1 MEYLAIAHG
10 RKRWHCCK
18 RLRALYIQTLLLP
31 VNVMFLFA
39 PIFDVQI
46 TIENDFESV
55 AINSWDSGCSLNAQ
69 WPRMLPLEKTRGI
82 FLVQSFIYG
91 VFQSKFTAPKHA
103 GVGLFTESP
112 SRLFPL
118 TFTFTL
124 HAGTLDIAFTLIK
137 KANSNQWCLIV
148 VINDLS
154 RLALFDQALFRVI
167 YVKFVWCRV
176 GSYAYD
182 NLP

>member
-137 KANSNQWCLIV
+137 KKPIRTSGV
-148 VINDLS
+148 
-154 RLALFDQALFRVI
+154 
-167 YVKFVWCRV
+167 
-176 GSYAYD
+176 
-182 NLP
+182 